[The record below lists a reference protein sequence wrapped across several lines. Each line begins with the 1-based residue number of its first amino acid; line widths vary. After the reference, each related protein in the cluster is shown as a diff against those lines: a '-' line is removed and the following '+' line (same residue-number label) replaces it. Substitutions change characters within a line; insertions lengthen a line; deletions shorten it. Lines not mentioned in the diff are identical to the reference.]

1 MYDKNQMVNEQKK
14 LSIAFYWHMHQP
26 AYKLNPESDFLLPWV
41 RMHAVKDY
49 LDMVLIMNEF
59 KNLKLNFNLVPL
71 LLESLI
77 SYGENNSQDVHSRL
91 SVTPV
96 EELSDDDKRFI
107 LTNFF
112 DANFNSMISH
122 HEAYKNLYNK
132 RVVENIYDIN
142 EYSNQEYSDIMAW
155 FNLAWF
161 DPIYGN
167 IYPELKT
174 LAEKGSGFTLEDRE
188 KIINY
193 QYEIIRQIIP
203 TYKKFMEDGKIEITT
218 SPLYHPILPILLDIK
233 CAQRNITNPEV
244 LPSNL
249 KMAKDA
255 FAQTK
260 LAMDKMEELF
270 GRRPKGIWPPEQC
283 VSSKTLEMLAELGV
297 EWTISDEGI
306 LANSINFDFVRDF
319 KGHLADPYHLL
330 KTYEYKTNNSKIDII
345 FRDSIIPN
353 LISFEYPNSEPK
365 KAADDLYDRIKVIQN
380 RILASPDES
389 HLLTIALDGENS
401 WENYSNDGSEFLREI
416 YKLIENDSSLETVL
430 ISDYIKKDKNVKKL
444 SKIYSG
450 SWINRNF
457 QLWIGEPT
465 KNQAW
470 NALKQTH
477 DDFVNFVENNP
488 NHPNIE
494 RARHEIFIAQ
504 GSDWFWWYGE
514 PNNSGQDHLFD
525 YLFREHLRNVYRT
538 FDLPIPTYLSMPF
551 GLTSKPE
558 NLPTSTITPVIDG
571 QDRIDDEWL
580 NAGVIQLPDIPY
592 SEDLK
597 LFKKIKFGF
606 DSDNLY
612 LRFYI
617 DEDAKNNSTGTVHQ
631 MYMYMRNRTRYTNL
645 SHIRLV
651 SKTEDIF
658 QLMREKFG
666 SEIKISFVNGLLKP
680 LQFSKAMANNL
691 WVVQNQNDIKVAYDN
706 VIDVSIPFEVIGI
719 NENEM
724 VEFFFAPADL
734 DIMES
739 AVPQELLLTM
749 QRPQSNQ

>member
-1 MYDKNQMVNEQKK
+1 
-14 LSIAFYWHMHQP
+14 MHQP

-49 LDMVLIMNEF
+49 LDMVLIMRDF
-59 KNLKLNFNLVPL
+59 PKLKLNFNLVPL
-71 LLESLI
+71 LLQSLI
-77 SYGENNSQDVHSRL
+77 DYGQNHAQDVHSKL
-91 SVTPV
+91 SVTPI
-96 EELSDDDKRFI
+96 EELTDDDKRLI

-112 DANFNSMISH
+112 DANFTAMISH
-122 HEAYKNLYNK
+122 HEEYKKLYNK
-132 RVVENIYDIN
+132 RVVENVYDIN
-142 EYSNQEYSDIMAW
+142 EYTNQEYSDIMAW

-161 DPIYGN
+161 DPIYGE
-167 IYPELKT
+167 IYPELKQ

-188 KIINY
+188 KIIEY
-193 QYEIIRQIIP
+193 QLEIIRQIIP
-203 TYKKFMEDGKIEITT
+203 TYKKYMEDGRIEIST

-233 CAQRNITNPEV
+233 CAHRNIPNPEV
-244 LPSNL
+244 LPANL
-249 KMAKDA
+249 RMSKDA
-255 FAQTK
+255 IAQTK
-260 LAMDKMEELF
+260 LALDKMEEIF
-270 GRRPKGIWPPEQC
+270 GRRPKGIWPPEHC
-283 VSSKTLEMLAELGV
+283 VSAKTLDVLADLGV
-297 EWTISDEGI
+297 KWTISDEGI
-306 LANSINFDFVRDF
+306 LANSINYDFVRDF

-330 KTYEYKTNNSKIDII
+330 KTYEYKTHNSKIDII

-353 LISFEYPNSEPK
+353 LISFEYPSVEPD
-365 KAADDLYDRIKVIQN
+365 KAANDLYNRIKVIQN

-401 WENYSNDGSEFLREI
+401 WENYQEDGSHFLKAI
-416 YKLIENDSSLETVL
+416 YKLIEEDDTLETVL
-430 ISDYIKKDKNVKKL
+430 ISDYIEQDKNIKKL
-444 SKIYSG
+444 PKIYSG

-470 NALKQTH
+470 NALKRTH
-477 DDFVNFVENNP
+477 DDFNKFVEENP

-494 RARHEIFIAQ
+494 KARNEIYTAE

-525 YLFREHLRNVYRT
+525 YLFREHLKNVYKY
-538 FDLPIPTYLSMPF
+538 FDMPVPNSLEMPL
-551 GLTSKPE
+551 GLMSKPSS
-558 NLPTSTITPVIDG
+558 LPTGAITPIMDG

-580 NAGVIQLPDIPY
+580 NAGVIEVPDIPY

-597 LFKKIKFGF
+597 FFKKIKFGF

-612 LRFYI
+612 LRFYV
-617 DEDAKNNSTGTVHQ
+617 DEEVRENSTSAVHQ
-631 MYMYMRNRTRYTNL
+631 MYMYMRNRTRRTNL

-666 SEIKISFVNGLLKP
+666 TEIKISFINGLLRP
-680 LQFSKAMANNL
+680 LQFSKAMANDL
-691 WVVQNQNDIKVAYDN
+691 WVLQNHEQIKVAYDN
-706 VIDVSIPFEVIGI
+706 VIDVSIPFDVIDI
-719 NENEM
+719 KENEM

-749 QRPQSNQ
+749 QRPTVDI

>member
-1 MYDKNQMVNEQKK
+1 
-14 LSIAFYWHMHQP
+14 MHQP

-49 LDMVLIMNEF
+49 LDMVLIMKDF
-59 KNLKLNFNLVPL
+59 PKLKLNFNLVPL
-71 LLESLI
+71 LLQSLI
-77 SYGENNSQDVHSRL
+77 DYGQNHAQDVHSKL
-91 SVTPV
+91 SVTPI
-96 EELSDDDKRFI
+96 EELTDDDKRLI
-107 LTNFF
+107 LNNFF
-112 DANFNSMISH
+112 DANFTAMISH
-122 HEAYKNLYNK
+122 HEEYERLYNK
-132 RVVENIYDIN
+132 RVVDNVFDIN
-142 EYSNQEYSDIMAW
+142 EYSDQEYSDIMAW

-161 DPIYGN
+161 DPIYGE
-167 IYPELKT
+167 IYPELKQ
-174 LAEKGSGFTLEDRE
+174 LAEKGSGFTLQDRE
-188 KIINY
+188 KIIEY
-193 QYEIIRQIIP
+193 QLEIIRQIIP
-203 TYKKFMEDGKIEITT
+203 TYKKYMEDGRIEITT

-233 CAQRNITNPEV
+233 CAHRNIPNPEV

-249 KMAKDA
+249 RMSKDA
-255 FAQTK
+255 IAQTK
-260 LAMDKMEELF
+260 LALDKMEEIF
-270 GRRPKGIWPPEQC
+270 GRRPKGIWPPEHC
-283 VSSKTLEMLAELGV
+283 VSAKTLDVLADLGV
-297 EWTISDEGI
+297 KWTISDEGI
-306 LANSINFDFVRDF
+306 LANSINYDFVRDF

-330 KTYEYKTNNSKIDII
+330 KTYEYKTHNSKIDII

-353 LISFEYPNSEPK
+353 LISFEYPNVDSQ
-365 KAADDLYDRIKVIQN
+365 KAANDLYDRIKVIQN

-401 WENYSNDGSEFLREI
+401 WENYQEDGSHFLKAI
-416 YKLIENDSSLETVL
+416 YKLIEEDDTLETVL
-430 ISDYIKKDKNVKKL
+430 ISDYIEHDKNIKKL
-444 SKIYSG
+444 PKIYSG

-470 NALKQTH
+470 NALKRTH
-477 DDFVNFVENNP
+477 DDFNKFVEENP

-494 RARHEIFIAQ
+494 KARNEIFTAE

-514 PNNSGQDHLFD
+514 PNSSGQDHLFD
-525 YLFREHLRNVYRT
+525 YLFREHLKNVYKY
-538 FDLPIPTYLSMPF
+538 FDMPVPTSLEMPL
-551 GLTSKPE
+551 GLMSKPSS
-558 NLPTSTITPVIDG
+558 LPTGSITPVMDG

-580 NAGVIQLPDIPY
+580 NAGVIELPDIPY

-597 LFKKIKFGF
+597 FFKKIKFGF

-612 LRFYI
+612 LRFYV
-617 DEDAKNNSTGTVHQ
+617 DEEVRENSTSAVHQ
-631 MYMYMRNRTRYTNL
+631 MYMYMRNRTRRTNL

-666 SEIKISFVNGLLKP
+666 TEIKISFINGLLRP
-680 LQFSKAMANNL
+680 LQFSKAMANDL
-691 WVVQNQNDIKVAYDN
+691 WVLQDQEQIKVAYDN
-706 VIDVSIPFEVIGI
+706 VIDISIPFDVIDI
-719 NENEM
+719 KENEM

-749 QRPQSNQ
+749 QRPTAEV

>member
-1 MYDKNQMVNEQKK
+1 
-14 LSIAFYWHMHQP
+14 MHQP

-49 LDMVLIMNEF
+49 LDMVLIMKDF
-59 KNLKLNFNLVPL
+59 PKLKLNFNLVPL
-71 LLESLI
+71 LLQSLI
-77 SYGENNSQDVHSRL
+77 DYGQNHAQDVHSKL
-91 SVTPV
+91 SVTPI
-96 EELSDDDKRFI
+96 EELTDDDKRLI

-112 DANFNSMISH
+112 DANFTAMISH
-122 HEAYKNLYNK
+122 HEEYERLYKK
-132 RVVENIYDIN
+132 RVIDNVYDIN
-142 EYSNQEYSDIMAW
+142 EYTDQEYSDIMAW

-161 DPIYGN
+161 DPIYGE
-167 IYPELKT
+167 IYPELKQ
-174 LAEKGSGFTLEDRE
+174 LAEKGSGFTLQDRE
-188 KIINY
+188 KIIEY
-193 QYEIIRQIIP
+193 QLEIIRQIIP
-203 TYKKFMEDGKIEITT
+203 TYKKYMEEGRIEITT

-233 CAQRNITNPEV
+233 CAHRNIPNPEV
-244 LPSNL
+244 LPTNL
-249 KMAKDA
+249 KMTRDA
-255 FAQTK
+255 IAQTK
-260 LAMDKMEELF
+260 LALDKMEEIF
-270 GRRPKGIWPPEQC
+270 GKRPKGIWPPEHC
-283 VSSKTLEMLAELGV
+283 VSAKTLDVLADLGV
-297 EWTISDEGI
+297 KWTISDEGI
-306 LANSINFDFVRDF
+306 LANSINYDFVRDF

-330 KTYEYKTNNSKIDII
+330 KTYEYKTHNSKIDII

-353 LISFEYPNSEPK
+353 LISFEYPTVEPQ
-365 KAADDLYDRIKVIQN
+365 KAANDLYDRIKVIQN

-401 WENYSNDGSEFLREI
+401 WENYEEDGSHFLKAI
-416 YKLIENDSSLETVL
+416 YKLIEDDDTLETVL
-430 ISDYIKKDKNVKKL
+430 ISDYIEHDKNIKKL
-444 SKIYSG
+444 PKIYSG

-470 NALKQTH
+470 NALKRTH
-477 DDFVNFVENNP
+477 DDFNRFVEENP

-494 RARHEIFIAQ
+494 KARNEIFTAE

-525 YLFREHLRNVYRT
+525 YLFREHLKNVYKY
-538 FDLPIPTYLSMPF
+538 FNLPVPTSLEMPL
-551 GLTSKPE
+551 GLMSKPSS
-558 NLPTSTITPVIDG
+558 LPTGSITPVMDG

-580 NAGVIQLPDIPY
+580 NAGVISLPDIPY

-597 LFKKIKFGF
+597 FFKKIKFGF

-612 LRFYI
+612 LRFYV
-617 DEDAKNNSTGTVHQ
+617 DEEVRENSTSAVHQ
-631 MYMYMRNRTRYTNL
+631 MYMYMRNRTRRTNL

-666 SEIKISFVNGLLKP
+666 TEIKISFINGLLKP
-680 LQFSKAMANNL
+680 LQFSKAMAHDL
-691 WVVQNQNDIKVAYDN
+691 WVVQDQEQIKVAYDN
-706 VIDVSIPFEVIGI
+706 VIDVSIPFDVIDI
-719 NENEM
+719 KENEM

-734 DIMES
+734 DVMES

-749 QRPQSNQ
+749 QRPVSEE

>member
-1 MYDKNQMVNEQKK
+1 
-14 LSIAFYWHMHQP
+14 MHQP

-49 LDMVLIMNEF
+49 LDMVLIMKDF
-59 KNLKLNFNLVPL
+59 PKLKLNFNLVPL
-71 LLESLI
+71 LLQSLI
-77 SYGENNSQDVHSRL
+77 DYGQNHAQDVHSKL
-91 SVTPV
+91 TVTPI
-96 EELSDDDKRFI
+96 EELTDDDKRLI

-112 DANFNSMISH
+112 DANFTAMISH
-122 HEAYKNLYNK
+122 HEEYERLYKK
-132 RVVENIYDIN
+132 RVIDNVYDIN
-142 EYSNQEYSDIMAW
+142 EYTDQEYSDIMAW

-161 DPIYGN
+161 DPIYGE
-167 IYPELKT
+167 IYPELKQ
-174 LAEKGSGFTLEDRE
+174 LAEKGSGFTLQDRE
-188 KIINY
+188 KIIEY
-193 QYEIIRQIIP
+193 QLEIIRQIIP
-203 TYKKFMEDGKIEITT
+203 TYKKYMEEGRIEITT

-233 CAQRNITNPEV
+233 CAHRNIPNPEV
-244 LPSNL
+244 LPTNL
-249 KMAKDA
+249 KMTRDA
-255 FAQTK
+255 IAQTK
-260 LAMDKMEELF
+260 LALDKMEEIF
-270 GRRPKGIWPPEQC
+270 GKRPKGIWPPEHC
-283 VSSKTLEMLAELGV
+283 VSAKTLDVLADLGV
-297 EWTISDEGI
+297 KWTISDEGI
-306 LANSINFDFVRDF
+306 LANSINYDFVRDF

-330 KTYEYKTNNSKIDII
+330 KTYEYKTHNSKIDII

-353 LISFEYPNSEPK
+353 LISFEYPTVEPQ
-365 KAADDLYDRIKVIQN
+365 KAANDLYDRIKVIQN

-401 WENYSNDGSEFLREI
+401 WENYEEDGSHFLKAI
-416 YKLIENDSSLETVL
+416 YQLIEDDDTLETVL
-430 ISDYIKKDKNVKKL
+430 ISDYIEHDKNIKKL
-444 SKIYSG
+444 PKIYSG

-470 NALKQTH
+470 NALKRTH
-477 DDFVNFVENNP
+477 DDFNRFVENNP

-494 RARHEIFIAQ
+494 KARNEIFTAE

-525 YLFREHLRNVYRT
+525 YLFREHLKNVYKY
-538 FDLPIPTYLSMPF
+538 FDLPVPTSLEMPL
-551 GLTSKPE
+551 GLMSKPSS
-558 NLPTSTITPVIDG
+558 LPTGSITPVMDG

-580 NAGVIQLPDIPY
+580 NAGVIALPDIPY

-597 LFKKIKFGF
+597 FFKKIKFGF

-612 LRFYI
+612 LRFYV
-617 DEDAKNNSTGTVHQ
+617 DEEVRENSTSAVHQ
-631 MYMYMRNRTRYTNL
+631 MYMYMRNRTRRTNL

-666 SEIKISFVNGLLKP
+666 TEIKISFINGLLKP
-680 LQFSKAMANNL
+680 LQFSKAMAHDL
-691 WVVQNQNDIKVAYDN
+691 WVVQDQEQIKVAYDN
-706 VIDVSIPFEVIGI
+706 VIDVSIPFDVIDI
-719 NENEM
+719 KENEM

-734 DIMES
+734 DVMES

-749 QRPQSNQ
+749 QRPVLEE

>member
-1 MYDKNQMVNEQKK
+1 
-14 LSIAFYWHMHQP
+14 MHQP

-49 LDMVLIMNEF
+49 LDMVLIMKDF
-59 KNLKLNFNLVPL
+59 PKLKLNFNLVPL
-71 LLESLI
+71 LLQSLI
-77 SYGENNSQDVHSRL
+77 DYGQNHAQDVHSKL
-91 SVTPV
+91 SVTPI
-96 EELSDDDKRFI
+96 EELTDDDKRLI
-107 LTNFF
+107 LNNFF
-112 DANFNSMISH
+112 DANFTAMISH
-122 HEAYKNLYNK
+122 HEEYERLYNK
-132 RVVENIYDIN
+132 RVVDNVFDIN
-142 EYSNQEYSDIMAW
+142 EYSDQEYSDIMAW

-161 DPIYGN
+161 DPIYGE
-167 IYPELKT
+167 IYPELKQ
-174 LAEKGSGFTLEDRE
+174 LAEKGSGFTLQDRE
-188 KIINY
+188 KIIEY
-193 QYEIIRQIIP
+193 QLEIIRQIIP
-203 TYKKFMEDGKIEITT
+203 TYKKYMEDGRIEITT

-233 CAQRNITNPEV
+233 CAHRNIPNPEV

-249 KMAKDA
+249 RMSKDA
-255 FAQTK
+255 IAQTK
-260 LAMDKMEELF
+260 LALDKMEEIF
-270 GRRPKGIWPPEQC
+270 GRRPKGIWPPEHC
-283 VSSKTLEMLAELGV
+283 VSAKTLDVLADLGV
-297 EWTISDEGI
+297 KWTISDEGI
-306 LANSINFDFVRDF
+306 LANSINYDFVRDF

-330 KTYEYKTNNSKIDII
+330 KTYEYKTHNSKIDII

-353 LISFEYPNSEPK
+353 LISFEYPSVDSQ
-365 KAADDLYDRIKVIQN
+365 KAANDLYDRIKVIQN

-401 WENYSNDGSEFLREI
+401 WENYQEDGSHFLKAI
-416 YKLIENDSSLETVL
+416 YKLIEEDDTLETVL
-430 ISDYIKKDKNVKKL
+430 ISDYIEHDKNIKKL
-444 SKIYSG
+444 PKIYSG

-470 NALKQTH
+470 NALKRTH
-477 DDFVNFVENNP
+477 DDFNKFVEENP

-494 RARHEIFIAQ
+494 KARNEIFTAE

-514 PNNSGQDHLFD
+514 PNSSGQDHLFD
-525 YLFREHLRNVYRT
+525 YLFREHLKNVYKY
-538 FDLPIPTYLSMPF
+538 FDMPVPTSLEMPL
-551 GLTSKPE
+551 GLMSKPSS
-558 NLPTSTITPVIDG
+558 LPTGSITPVMDG

-580 NAGVIQLPDIPY
+580 NAGVIELPDIPY

-597 LFKKIKFGF
+597 FFKKIKFGF

-612 LRFYI
+612 LRFYV
-617 DEDAKNNSTGTVHQ
+617 DEEVRENSTSAVHQ
-631 MYMYMRNRTRYTNL
+631 MYMYMRNRTRRTNL

-666 SEIKISFVNGLLKP
+666 TEIKISFINGLLRP
-680 LQFSKAMANNL
+680 LQFSKAMANDL
-691 WVVQNQNDIKVAYDN
+691 WVLQDQEQIKVAYDN
-706 VIDVSIPFEVIGI
+706 VIDISIPFDVIDI
-719 NENEM
+719 KENEM

-749 QRPQSNQ
+749 QRPTAEV

>member
-1 MYDKNQMVNEQKK
+1 MVNEHKK

-49 LDMVLIMNEF
+49 LDMVLIMKEF
-59 KNLKLNFNLVPL
+59 PKLKLNFNLVPL
-71 LLESLI
+71 LLQSLI
-77 SYGENNSQDVHSRL
+77 DYSENHAQDVHSKL
-91 SVTPV
+91 SVTPI
-96 EELSDDDKRFI
+96 EELTDNDKRLI

-112 DANFNSMISH
+112 DANFSSMISH
-122 HEAYKNLYNK
+122 HENYKKLYNK
-132 RVVENIYDIN
+132 RVIDNVYDIN
-142 EYSNQEYSDIMAW
+142 EYTDQEYSDIMAW

-161 DPIYGN
+161 DPIYGE
-167 IYPELKT
+167 IYPELKQ

-188 KIINY
+188 KIIEY
-193 QYEIIRQIIP
+193 QLEIIRQIIP

-233 CAQRNITNPEV
+233 CAHRNIPNPEV
-244 LPSNL
+244 LPTNL

-255 FAQTK
+255 IAQTK
-260 LAMDKMEELF
+260 LALDKIEELF
-270 GRRPKGIWPPEQC
+270 GKRPKGIWPPEHC
-283 VSSKTLEMLAELGV
+283 VSAKTLDVLSDLGV
-297 EWTISDEGI
+297 KWTISDEGI
-306 LANSINFDFVRDF
+306 LANSINVDFVRDF

-330 KTYEYKTNNSKIDII
+330 KTYEYKTNNSKINVI
-345 FRDSIIPN
+345 FRDSLIPN
-353 LISFEYPNSEPK
+353 LISFEYPNSDPQ
-365 KAADDLYDRIKVIQN
+365 KAADDLYNRIKVIQN
-380 RILASPDES
+380 RILASPDDS

-401 WENYSNDGSEFLREI
+401 WENYTEDGSHFLKAI
-416 YKLIENDSSLETVL
+416 YKMIEEDDSLETVL
-430 ISDYIKKDKNVKKL
+430 ISDYIEQDKNTKKL
-444 SKIYSG
+444 PKIYSG

-470 NALKQTH
+470 NALKRTH
-477 DDFVNFVENNP
+477 DDFINFVEDHP
-488 NHPNIE
+488 DHPNIE
-494 RARHEIFIAQ
+494 RARHEIYTAQ

-525 YLFREHLRNVYRT
+525 YLFREHLKNVYKAFNLQVPST
-538 FDLPIPTYLSMPF
+538 LEMPLS
-551 GLTSKPE
+551 LISKPSS
-558 NLPTSTITPVIDG
+558 LPTGAITPIMDG

-580 NAGVIQLPDIPY
+580 NAGVIQMPDMPY

-597 LFKKIKFGF
+597 FFKKIKFGF

-612 LRFYI
+612 LRFYVN
-617 DEDAKNNSTGTVHQ
+617 EEVRENNTTAVHQ
-631 MYMYMRNRTRYTNL
+631 MYMYMRNRTRRTNL

-666 SEIKISFVNGLLKP
+666 TELKISFINGLLRP
-680 LQFSKAMANNL
+680 LQFSKAMANDL
-691 WVVQNQNDIKVAYDN
+691 WVLQDQDQIKVAYDN
-706 VIDVSIPFEVIGI
+706 VIDISIPFDVIDI
-719 NENEM
+719 AENEM

-749 QRPQSNQ
+749 QRPTVQI

>member
-1 MYDKNQMVNEQKK
+1 
-14 LSIAFYWHMHQP
+14 MHQP

-49 LDMVLIMNEF
+49 LDMVLIMRDF
-59 KNLKLNFNLVPL
+59 PKLKLNFNLVPL
-71 LLESLI
+71 LLQSLI
-77 SYGENNSQDVHSRL
+77 DYGQNHAQDVHSKL
-91 SVTPV
+91 SVTPI
-96 EELSDDDKRFI
+96 EELTDDDKRLI

-112 DANFNSMISH
+112 DANFTAMISH
-122 HEAYKNLYNK
+122 HEEYKKLYNK
-132 RVVENIYDIN
+132 RVVENVYDIN
-142 EYSNQEYSDIMAW
+142 EYTNQEYSDIMAW

-161 DPIYGN
+161 DPIYGE
-167 IYPELKT
+167 IYPELKQ

-188 KIINY
+188 KIIEY
-193 QYEIIRQIIP
+193 QLEIIRQIIP
-203 TYKKFMEDGKIEITT
+203 TYKKYMEDGRIEIST

-233 CAQRNITNPEV
+233 CAHRNIPNPEV
-244 LPSNL
+244 LPANL
-249 KMAKDA
+249 RMSKDA
-255 FAQTK
+255 IAQTK
-260 LAMDKMEELF
+260 LALDKMEEIF
-270 GRRPKGIWPPEQC
+270 GRRPKGIWPPEHC
-283 VSSKTLEMLAELGV
+283 VSAKTLDVLADLGV
-297 EWTISDEGI
+297 KWTISDEGI
-306 LANSINFDFVRDF
+306 LANSINYDFVRDF

-330 KTYEYKTNNSKIDII
+330 KTYEYKTHNSKIDII

-353 LISFEYPNSEPK
+353 LISFEYPSVEPD
-365 KAADDLYDRIKVIQN
+365 KAANDLYNRIKVIQN

-401 WENYSNDGSEFLREI
+401 WENYQEDGSHFLKAI
-416 YKLIENDSSLETVL
+416 YKLIEEDDTLETVL
-430 ISDYIKKDKNVKKL
+430 ISDYIEQDKNIKKL
-444 SKIYSG
+444 PKIYSG

-470 NALKQTH
+470 NALKRTH
-477 DDFVNFVENNP
+477 DDFNKFVEENP

-494 RARHEIFIAQ
+494 KARNEIFTAE

-525 YLFREHLRNVYRT
+525 YLFREHLKNVYKY
-538 FDLPIPTYLSMPF
+538 FDMPVPNSLEMPL
-551 GLTSKPE
+551 GLMSKPSS
-558 NLPTSTITPVIDG
+558 LPTGAITPIMDG

-580 NAGVIQLPDIPY
+580 NAGVIELPDIPY

-597 LFKKIKFGF
+597 FFKKIKFGF

-612 LRFYI
+612 LRFYV
-617 DEDAKNNSTGTVHQ
+617 DEEVRENSTSAVHQ
-631 MYMYMRNRTRYTNL
+631 MYMYMRNRTRRTNL

-666 SEIKISFVNGLLKP
+666 TEIKISFINGLLRP
-680 LQFSKAMANNL
+680 LQFSKAMANDL
-691 WVVQNQNDIKVAYDN
+691 WVLQNHEQIKVAYDN
-706 VIDVSIPFEVIGI
+706 VIDVSIPFDVIDI
-719 NENEM
+719 KENEM

-749 QRPQSNQ
+749 QRPTVDI

>member
-1 MYDKNQMVNEQKK
+1 
-14 LSIAFYWHMHQP
+14 MHQP

-49 LDMVLIMNEF
+49 LDMVLIMKDF
-59 KNLKLNFNLVPL
+59 PKLKLNFNLVPL
-71 LLESLI
+71 LLQSLI
-77 SYGENNSQDVHSRL
+77 DYGQNHAQDVHSKL
-91 SVTPV
+91 SVTPI
-96 EELSDDDKRFI
+96 EELTDDDKRLI

-112 DANFNSMISH
+112 DANFTAMISH
-122 HEAYKNLYNK
+122 HEEYERLYKK
-132 RVVENIYDIN
+132 RVIDNVYDIN
-142 EYSNQEYSDIMAW
+142 EYTDQEYSDIMAW

-161 DPIYGN
+161 DPIYGE
-167 IYPELKT
+167 IYPELKQ
-174 LAEKGSGFTLEDRE
+174 LAEKGSGFTLQDRE
-188 KIINY
+188 KIIEY
-193 QYEIIRQIIP
+193 QLEIIRQIIP
-203 TYKKFMEDGKIEITT
+203 TYKKYMEEGRIEITT

-233 CAQRNITNPEV
+233 CAHRNIPNPEV
-244 LPSNL
+244 LPTNL
-249 KMAKDA
+249 KMTRDA
-255 FAQTK
+255 IAQTK
-260 LAMDKMEELF
+260 LALDKMEEIF
-270 GRRPKGIWPPEQC
+270 GKRPKGIWPPEHC
-283 VSSKTLEMLAELGV
+283 VSAKTLDVLADLGV
-297 EWTISDEGI
+297 KWTISDEGI
-306 LANSINFDFVRDF
+306 LANSINYDFVRDF

-330 KTYEYKTNNSKIDII
+330 KTYEYKTHNSKIDII

-353 LISFEYPNSEPK
+353 LISFEYPTVEPQ
-365 KAADDLYDRIKVIQN
+365 KAANDLYDRIKVIQN

-401 WENYSNDGSEFLREI
+401 WENYEQDGSHFLKAI
-416 YKLIENDSSLETVL
+416 YQLIEDDDTLETVL
-430 ISDYIKKDKNVKKL
+430 ISDYIEHDKNIKKL
-444 SKIYSG
+444 PKIYSG

-470 NALKQTH
+470 NALKRTH
-477 DDFVNFVENNP
+477 DDFNRFVEDNP

-494 RARHEIFIAQ
+494 KARNEIFTAE

-525 YLFREHLRNVYRT
+525 YLFREHLKNVYKY
-538 FDLPIPTYLSMPF
+538 FDLPVPTSLEMPL
-551 GLTSKPE
+551 GLMSKPSS
-558 NLPTSTITPVIDG
+558 LPTGSITPVMDG

-580 NAGVIQLPDIPY
+580 NAGVIALPDIPY

-597 LFKKIKFGF
+597 FFKKIKFGF

-612 LRFYI
+612 LRFYV
-617 DEDAKNNSTGTVHQ
+617 DEEVRENSTSAVHQ
-631 MYMYMRNRTRYTNL
+631 MYMYMRNRTRRTNL

-666 SEIKISFVNGLLKP
+666 TEIKISFINGLLKP
-680 LQFSKAMANNL
+680 LQFSKAMAHDL
-691 WVVQNQNDIKVAYDN
+691 WVVQDQEQIKVAYDN
-706 VIDVSIPFEVIGI
+706 VIDVSIPFDVIDI
-719 NENEM
+719 KENEM

-734 DIMES
+734 DVMES

-749 QRPQSNQ
+749 QRPVLEE

>member
-1 MYDKNQMVNEQKK
+1 
-14 LSIAFYWHMHQP
+14 MHQP

-49 LDMVLIMNEF
+49 LDMVLIMKDF
-59 KNLKLNFNLVPL
+59 PKLKLNFNLVPL
-71 LLESLI
+71 LLQSLI
-77 SYGENNSQDVHSRL
+77 DYGQNHAQDVHSKL
-91 SVTPV
+91 SITPI
-96 EELSDDDKRFI
+96 EELTDDDKRLI
-107 LTNFF
+107 LNNFF
-112 DANFNSMISH
+112 DANFTAMISH
-122 HEAYKNLYNK
+122 HEEYERLYNK
-132 RVVENIYDIN
+132 RVVDNVFDVN
-142 EYSNQEYSDIMAW
+142 EYTDQEYSDIMAW

-161 DPIYGN
+161 DPIYGE
-167 IYPELKT
+167 IYPELKQ
-174 LAEKGSGFTLEDRE
+174 LAEKGSGFTLQDRE
-188 KIINY
+188 KILEY
-193 QYEIIRQIIP
+193 QLEIIRQIIP
-203 TYKKFMEDGKIEITT
+203 TYKKYMEDGRIEITT

-233 CAQRNITNPEV
+233 CAHRNIPNPEV

-249 KMAKDA
+249 RMSKDA
-255 FAQTK
+255 IAQTK
-260 LAMDKMEELF
+260 LALDKMEEIF
-270 GRRPKGIWPPEQC
+270 GRRPKGIWPPEHC
-283 VSSKTLEMLAELGV
+283 VSAKTLDVLADLGV
-297 EWTISDEGI
+297 KWTISDEGI
-306 LANSINFDFVRDF
+306 LANSINYDFVRDF

-330 KTYEYKTNNSKIDII
+330 KTYEYKTHNSKIDII

-353 LISFEYPNSEPK
+353 LISFEYPSVEPQ
-365 KAADDLYDRIKVIQN
+365 KAANDLYDRIKVIQN

-401 WENYSNDGSEFLREI
+401 WENYQEDGSHFLKAI
-416 YKLIENDSSLETVL
+416 YKLIEEDDTLETVL
-430 ISDYIKKDKNVKKL
+430 ISDYIEHDKNIKKL
-444 SKIYSG
+444 PKIYSG

-470 NALKQTH
+470 NALKRTH
-477 DDFVNFVENNP
+477 DDFNKFVEENP

-494 RARHEIFIAQ
+494 KARNEIFTAE

-514 PNNSGQDHLFD
+514 PNSSGQDHLFD
-525 YLFREHLRNVYRT
+525 YLFREHLKNVYKY
-538 FDLPIPTYLSMPF
+538 FDMPVPTSLEMPL
-551 GLTSKPE
+551 GLMSKPSS
-558 NLPTSTITPVIDG
+558 LPTGSITPVMDG

-580 NAGVIQLPDIPY
+580 NAGVIELPDIPY

-597 LFKKIKFGF
+597 FFKKIKFGF

-612 LRFYI
+612 LRFYV
-617 DEDAKNNSTGTVHQ
+617 DEEVRENSTSAVHQ
-631 MYMYMRNRTRYTNL
+631 MYMYMRNRTRRTNL

-666 SEIKISFVNGLLKP
+666 TEIKISFINGLLRP
-680 LQFSKAMANNL
+680 LQFSKAMANDL
-691 WVVQNQNDIKVAYDN
+691 WVLQDQEQIKVAYDN
-706 VIDVSIPFEVIGI
+706 VIDISIPFDVIDI
-719 NENEM
+719 KENEM

-749 QRPQSNQ
+749 QRPTTEV